1 MPTAGPWQWA
11 LIAALVVLGSLFAAD
26 AWRMAVHQRDTES
39 RIGVLSAIG
48 GGLITGLAVG
58 LAVLFLQ
65 ASFEE
70 SQKYAAWRANVEA
83 AESIPGFSPGK
94 RDIHEINFSGKILR
108 DADFTGVDLRGVKFR
123 DAVLVGA
130 VFDGANL
137 QGAELIGADLEA
149 TSFRKADL
157 REAKLQSADF
167 THAAINI
174 SAKSFAD
181 AEVNARTCW
190 PKDLS
195 PDMLRTVE
203 VKEFWNRD
211 GRLIT
216 PQQEWR
222 EDGFRGG
229 ERAPHCHPEER

>member
-1 MPTAGPWQWA
+1 
-11 LIAALVVLGSLFAAD
+11 
-26 AWRMAVHQRDTES
+26 MAVHQQGSEP

-94 RDIHEINFSGKILR
+94 RDIHGINFSGKNLR
-108 DADFTGVDLRGVKFR
+108 NADFTGVDLRGAKFR
-123 DAVLVGA
+123 DTVLTGA

-137 QGAELIGADLEA
+137 ERADLIGANLEA
-149 TSFRKADL
+149 TSFRKTNL
-157 REAKLQSADF
+157 KEARLQSADF

-174 SAKSFAD
+174 SAKFFQN

-190 PKDLS
+190 PKDFAS
-195 PDMLRTVE
+195 EMLKTVE
-203 VKEFWNRD
+203 VREFWNKD
-211 GRLIT
+211 GHLIT
-216 PQQEWR
+216 PRQER
-222 EDGFRGG
+222 EEDGFRGG